1 MIENYEWL
9 KNIEKFNFASKKVLI
24 IGGGE
29 IAKQYALA
37 FLKFHISDI
46 TIIVKTGDSISN
58 FCIEKNLK
66 LLKGGFEIH
75 LSNLKKMDLVIIA
88 TPIPIL
94 INATQLCIDNGQ
106 DNILIEKP
114 GSLYSKELL
123 SLSIKT
129 NSFNTRAL
137 SLQAVIFNLTHNKE
151 SLISLYRYHDLL
163 RVEQISVSERYE
175 SIDEF
180 NGELLAFLKNNVKM
194 LSASPNKATTKG
206 TQSRS
211 INAIQDAV
219 MIEMNALIGRA
230 YETAVTGCQNLSN
243 HVFSRGIPKN
253 YKIESWAVNLR
264 SGGFQLPHVHPSG
277 WLSGCYYLKLPDRM
291 GLDSN
296 SPEGWLEFGRPEEKY
311 GITDPLATYAY
322 QPIEG
327 EMVTF
332 PSYFWHRTVPFLSDE
347 RRISIA
353 FDIRPI

>member
-123 SLSIKT
+123 SLSKT
-129 NSFNTRAL
+129 CKNKKIRVGYNRLVYPNLHKLKKLINSEGGVTSCRFTFTEWLDRIEFEKDELIVHQRWGIGN
-137 SLQAVIFNLTHNKE
+137 SLHVI
-151 SLISLYRYHDLL
+151 S
-163 RVEQISVSERYE
+163 
-175 SIDEF
+175 
-180 NGELLAFLKNNVKM
+180 M
-194 LSASPNKATTKG
+194 
-206 TQSRS
+206 
-211 INAIQDAV
+211 
-219 MIEMNALIGRA
+219 
-230 YETAVTGCQNLSN
+230 
-243 HVFSRGIPKN
+243 
-253 YKIESWAVNLR
+253 
-264 SGGFQLPHVHPSG
+264 
-277 WLSGCYYLKLPDRM
+277 
-291 GLDSN
+291 
-296 SPEGWLEFGRPEEKY
+296 
-311 GITDPLATYAY
+311 
-322 QPIEG
+322 
-327 EMVTF
+327 
-332 PSYFWHRTVPFLSDE
+332 
-347 RRISIA
+347 A
-353 FDIRPI
+353 FDIIGLPKEITSIQSGKIDWHDSGSQFIGCGTSENNIPFTYHADWGSGGRWGIEIFTKENSYILIPLEELYVCKKFTGTVVPVEFDVAFPDVKLGIPEEIAIMLDNTSGLDLVTLEYAAKLNEITEKIMGYSSN

>member
-123 SLSIKT
+123 SLSKT
-129 NSFNTRAL
+129 CKDKKIRVGYNRLVYPNLHKLKKLINSEGGVTSCRFTFTEWLDRIEFEKDELIVHQRWGIGN
-137 SLQAVIFNLTHNKE
+137 SLHVI
-151 SLISLYRYHDLL
+151 S
-163 RVEQISVSERYE
+163 
-175 SIDEF
+175 
-180 NGELLAFLKNNVKM
+180 M
-194 LSASPNKATTKG
+194 
-206 TQSRS
+206 
-211 INAIQDAV
+211 
-219 MIEMNALIGRA
+219 
-230 YETAVTGCQNLSN
+230 
-243 HVFSRGIPKN
+243 
-253 YKIESWAVNLR
+253 
-264 SGGFQLPHVHPSG
+264 
-277 WLSGCYYLKLPDRM
+277 
-291 GLDSN
+291 
-296 SPEGWLEFGRPEEKY
+296 
-311 GITDPLATYAY
+311 
-322 QPIEG
+322 
-327 EMVTF
+327 
-332 PSYFWHRTVPFLSDE
+332 
-347 RRISIA
+347 A
-353 FDIRPI
+353 FDIIGLPKEITSIQSGKIDWHDSGSQFIGCGTSENNIPFTYHADWGSGGRWGIEIFTKENSYILIPLEELYVCKKFTGTVVPVEFDVAFPDVKLGIPEEIAIMLDNTSGLDLVTLEYAAKLNEITEKIMGYSSN

>member
-75 LSNLKKMDLVIIA
+75 LSNLKKMDLVVIA

-123 SLSIKT
+123 SLSKT
-129 NSFNTRAL
+129 CKDKKIRIGYNRLVYPNLHKLKKLINSEGGVTSCRFTFTEWLDR
-137 SLQAVIFNLTHNKE
+137 IEFEK
-151 SLISLYRYHDLL
+151 D
-163 RVEQISVSERYE
+163 E
-175 SIDEF
+175 SIVHQRW
-180 NGELLAFLKNNVKM
+180 G
-194 LSASPNKATTKG
+194 
-206 TQSRS
+206 
-211 INAIQDAV
+211 
-219 MIEMNALIGRA
+219 IG
-230 YETAVTGCQNLSN
+230 NSL
-243 HVFSRGIPKN
+243 HV
-253 YKIESWAVNLR
+253 
-264 SGGFQLPHVHPSG
+264 
-277 WLSGCYYLKLPDRM
+277 
-291 GLDSN
+291 
-296 SPEGWLEFGRPEEKY
+296 
-311 GITDPLATYAY
+311 
-322 QPIEG
+322 
-327 EMVTF
+327 
-332 PSYFWHRTVPFLSDE
+332 
-347 RRISIA
+347 ISMA
-353 FDIRPI
+353 FDIIGLPKEITSIQSGKIDWHDSGSQFIGCGTSENNIPFTYHADWGSGGRWGIEIFTKENSYLLIPLEELYVCKKFTGTILPVEFDVAFPDVKLGIPEEIAIMLDNTSGLDLVTLEYAAKLNQITEKIMGYPSN

>member
-114 GSLYSKELL
+114 GSLYSNELL
-123 SLSIKT
+123 SLSKT
-129 NSFNTRAL
+129 CKDKKIRVGYNRLVYPNLHKLKKLINSEGGVTSCRFTFTEWLDRIEFEKDELIVHQRWGISN
-137 SLQAVIFNLTHNKE
+137 SLH
-151 SLISLYRYHDLL
+151 LIS
-163 RVEQISVSERYE
+163 
-175 SIDEF
+175 
-180 NGELLAFLKNNVKM
+180 M
-194 LSASPNKATTKG
+194 
-206 TQSRS
+206 
-211 INAIQDAV
+211 
-219 MIEMNALIGRA
+219 
-230 YETAVTGCQNLSN
+230 
-243 HVFSRGIPKN
+243 
-253 YKIESWAVNLR
+253 
-264 SGGFQLPHVHPSG
+264 
-277 WLSGCYYLKLPDRM
+277 
-291 GLDSN
+291 
-296 SPEGWLEFGRPEEKY
+296 
-311 GITDPLATYAY
+311 
-322 QPIEG
+322 
-327 EMVTF
+327 
-332 PSYFWHRTVPFLSDE
+332 
-347 RRISIA
+347 A
-353 FDIRPI
+353 FDIIGLPKEITTIQSGKIDWHDSGSQFIGCGISENNIPFTYHADWGSGGRWGIEIFTKENSYLLIPLEELYICKKFTGTIVPVEFDVAFPDVKLGIPEEIAIMLDNTSGLDLVTLEYAAKLNQITEKIMGYSSN

>member
-123 SLSIKT
+123 SLSKT
-129 NSFNTRAL
+129 CKDKKIRIGYNRLVYPNLHKLKKLINSEGGVTSCRFTFTEWLDRIEFEKDELIVHQRWGIGN
-137 SLQAVIFNLTHNKE
+137 SLHVI
-151 SLISLYRYHDLL
+151 S
-163 RVEQISVSERYE
+163 
-175 SIDEF
+175 
-180 NGELLAFLKNNVKM
+180 M
-194 LSASPNKATTKG
+194 
-206 TQSRS
+206 
-211 INAIQDAV
+211 
-219 MIEMNALIGRA
+219 
-230 YETAVTGCQNLSN
+230 
-243 HVFSRGIPKN
+243 
-253 YKIESWAVNLR
+253 
-264 SGGFQLPHVHPSG
+264 
-277 WLSGCYYLKLPDRM
+277 
-291 GLDSN
+291 
-296 SPEGWLEFGRPEEKY
+296 
-311 GITDPLATYAY
+311 
-322 QPIEG
+322 
-327 EMVTF
+327 
-332 PSYFWHRTVPFLSDE
+332 
-347 RRISIA
+347 A
-353 FDIRPI
+353 FDIIGLPKEITSIQSGKIDWHDSGSQFIGCGTSENNIPFTYHADWGSGGRWGIEIFTKENSYILIPLEELYVCKKFTGTVVPVEFDVAFPDVKLGIPEEIAIMLDNTSGLDLVTLEYAAKLNQITEKMMGYSSN